1 MKLNIIN
8 DSGMDLSEDVLNK
21 WIKGIATE
29 LQKKKIIDTDKKTL
43 EVSLVFLNENDAK
56 KLNWNYRCKD
66 YPTDILSFGSD
77 DPTSMGELVLCPQVI
92 SRQAKEH
99 GLSLEDELGYIMLH
113 GVLHLLGFDHEKSK
127 VEEERMMSIQDEV
140 FDNLRNPKSAKK
152 GKTEVEA
159 PKKNLTVK
167 KAASAKSAKPAAKV
181 TAIKEAKPVKPTGK
195 EAKPAAKATAKVATK
210 AAAKPV
216 AKSAAKSTAK
226 ATAKS
231 AGKSVAKTEPAKK
244 QKKK

>member
-8 DSGMDLSEDVLNK
+8 DSGMDLSEDALNK
-21 WIKGIATE
+21 WMKGIAVE
-29 LQKKKIIDTDKKTL
+29 LQKKKIIDNEKKAL

-99 GLSLEDELGYIMLH
+99 GLSLEDELGYIVLH
-113 GVLHLLGFDHEKSK
+113 GVLHLLGYDHEKSK
-127 VEEERMMSIQDEV
+127 VDEELMMSIQDEV
-140 FDNLRNPKSAKK
+140 FENLRNPKAAKK
-152 GKTEVEA
+152 GKGTAEA

-167 KAASAKSAKPAAKV
+167 KAA
-181 TAIKEAKPVKPTGK
+181 I
-195 EAKPAAKATAKVATK
+195 AKPAAKAAVKETKLSKPAAKSKMKEVKQAAKSVAKAASKPAAKTKVKETK
-210 AAAKPV
+210 AAP
-216 AKSAAKSTAK
+216 
-226 ATAKS
+226 
-231 AGKSVAKTEPAKK
+231 KTEPAKK

>member
-99 GLSLEDELGYIMLH
+99 GLSLDDELGYIMLH

-127 VEEERMMSIQDEV
+127 VDEELMMSIQDEV

-152 GKTEVEA
+152 GKTAVEA

-167 KAASAKSAKPAAKV
+167 KAATAKSAKPATKAAPV
-181 TAIKEAKPVKPTGK
+181 KETKPVPKTTGK
-195 EAKPAAKATAKVATK
+195 EAKPAAKTTAKVAAK

-216 AKSAAKSTAK
+216 AKSAAKP
-226 ATAKS
+226 TAKS
-231 AGKSVAKTEPAKK
+231 TAKSVAKTEPAKK

>member
-21 WIKGIATE
+21 WMKGIAAE
-29 LQKKKIIDTDKKTL
+29 LQKKKIIDNDKKAL

-99 GLSLEDELGYIMLH
+99 GLTLDDELGYIVLH
-113 GVLHLLGFDHEKSK
+113 GVLHLLGYDHEKSK
-127 VEEERMMSIQDEV
+127 VDEELMMSIQDEV
-140 FDNLRNPKSAKK
+140 FENLRNPKAAKK
-152 GKTEVEA
+152 GKAKAIAATTESA
-159 PKKNLTVK
+159 SKKNLTVK
-167 KAASAKSAKPAAKV
+167 KASAVKSA
-181 TAIKEAKPVKPTGK
+181 
-195 EAKPAAKATAKVATK
+195 
-210 AAAKPV
+210 
-216 AKSAAKSTAK
+216 
-226 ATAKS
+226 
-231 AGKSVAKTEPAKK
+231 PAKK
-244 QKKK
+244 AKAAPAKAKAASKAKSKKK

>member
-29 LQKKKIIDTDKKTL
+29 LQKKKIIDNEKKTL

-77 DPTSMGELVLCPQVI
+77 DPASMGELVLCPQVI

-99 GLSLEDELGYIMLH
+99 GLTLEDELGYIVLH
-113 GVLHLLGFDHEKSK
+113 GVLHLLGYDHEKSK
-127 VEEERMMSIQDEV
+127 VDEELMMSIQDEV
-140 FDNLRNPKSAKK
+140 FENLRNPKAAKK
-152 GKTEVEA
+152 AKTDEVT

-167 KAASAKSAKPAAKV
+167 KAVAKKAPAVKTDAKSAKAPAK
-181 TAIKEAKPVKPTGK
+181 TKEKMTKKA
-195 EAKPAAKATAKVATK
+195 AKPAPKTAPAKATA
-210 AAAKPV
+210 
-216 AKSAAKSTAK
+216 
-226 ATAKS
+226 
-231 AGKSVAKTEPAKK
+231 
-244 QKKK
+244 QKKKTKKK

>member
-8 DSGMDLSEDVLNK
+8 DSGMDLSEDLLNK
-21 WIKGIATE
+21 WIKGIASE
-29 LQKKKIIDTDKKTL
+29 LQKKKIIDNDKKTL

-99 GLSLEDELGYIMLH
+99 GLSLEDELGYIVLH

-127 VEEERMMSIQDEV
+127 VDEELMMAIQDEV

-152 GKTEVEA
+152 GKAVAA

-167 KAASAKSAKPAAKV
+167 RAATATEKSP
-181 TAIKEAKPVKPTGK
+181 
-195 EAKPAAKATAKVATK
+195 KPAAKA
-210 AAAKPV
+210 AAVKEI
-216 AKSAAKSTAK
+216 KSAAKAK
-226 ATAKS
+226 AKKAKPAPYALAKAPAKAAS
-231 AGKSVAKTEPAKK
+231 KSKSAKK

>member
-29 LQKKKIIDTDKKTL
+29 LQKKKIIDTDKKTQ
-43 EVSLVFLNENDAK
+43 EISLVFLNENDAK

-99 GLSLEDELGYIMLH
+99 GLSLEDELGYIVLH
-113 GVLHLLGFDHEKSK
+113 GVLHLLGYDHEKSK
-127 VEEERMMSIQDEV
+127 VDQERMMSIQDEV
-140 FDNLRNPKSAKK
+140 FENLRNPKAAKK
-152 GKTEVEA
+152 GKMAEL
-159 PKKNLTVK
+159 PKKSLTVK
-167 KAASAKSAKPAAKV
+167 KAATAKSAKPAGKV
-181 TAIKEAKPVKPTGK
+181 APVKESKSAVKAMGK
-195 EAKPAAKATAKVATK
+195 KAKPAAKATV
-210 AAAKPV
+210 KP
-216 AKSAAKSTAK
+216 TAK
-226 ATAKS
+226 L
-231 AGKSVAKTEPAKK
+231 AGKSATKPVVKVAGKVAAKTEPAKK

>member
-29 LQKKKIIDTDKKTL
+29 LQKKKIIDNEKKVQ

-99 GLSLEDELGYIMLH
+99 GLTLEDELGYIVLH
-113 GVLHLLGFDHEKSK
+113 GVLHLLGYDHEKSK
-127 VEEERMMSIQDEV
+127 VDEELMMSIQDEV
-140 FDNLRNPKSAKK
+140 FENLRNPKGAKK
-152 GKTEVEA
+152 AKATEVPA
-159 PKKNLTVK
+159 KKNLTVK
-167 KAASAKSAKPAAKV
+167 KAATTKAAPAKAALVKPAKAIAAKPAAK
-181 TAIKEAKPVKPTGK
+181 TAAKKPTK
-195 EAKPAAKATAKVATK
+195 PAKAAKAPTK
-210 AAAKPV
+210 K
-216 AKSAAKSTAK
+216 
-226 ATAKS
+226 
-231 AGKSVAKTEPAKK
+231 AKK
-244 QKKK
+244 K

>member
-29 LQKKKIIDTDKKTL
+29 LQKKKIIDSEKKTL

-66 YPTDILSFGSD
+66 YPTDILSFSSD
-77 DPTSMGELVLCPQVI
+77 DPASMGELVLCPQVI

-99 GLSLEDELGYIMLH
+99 GLTLEDELGYIVLH
-113 GVLHLLGFDHEKSK
+113 GVLHLLGYDHEKSK
-127 VEEERMMSIQDEV
+127 VDEELMMSIQDEV
-140 FDNLRNPKSAKK
+140 FEILRNPKAGKK
-152 GKTEVEA
+152 GKAAEIA

-167 KAASAKSAKPAAKV
+167 KAVATKAPAVKTAVKADAKSAKS
-181 TAIKEAKPVKPTGK
+181 TT
-195 EAKPAAKATAKVATK
+195 KATEKLTK
-210 AAAKPV
+210 KV
-216 AKSAAKSTAK
+216 AKSAPKKAPAK
-226 ATAKS
+226 AATPTKKS
-231 AGKSVAKTEPAKK
+231 
-244 QKKK
+244 KKK

>member
-21 WIKGIATE
+21 WIKGIASE
-29 LQKKKIIDTDKKTL
+29 LQKKKIIDTDKKMQ

-99 GLSLEDELGYIMLH
+99 GLSLEDELGYIVLH

-127 VEEERMMSIQDEV
+127 VDEELMMSIQDEV
-140 FDNLRNPKSAKK
+140 FENIRNPKSAKK
-152 GKTEVEA
+152 GKTATET

-167 KAASAKSAKPAAKV
+167 KAASAKSAKPSAK
-181 TAIKEAKPVKPTGK
+181 GK
-195 EAKPAAKATAKVATK
+195 AKPALKLAVKAKAKPTAKPA
-210 AAAKPV
+210 
-216 AKSAAKSTAK
+216 SKSTVK
-226 ATAKS
+226 A
-231 AGKSVAKTEPAKK
+231 VAKTEPAKK
-244 QKKK
+244 RKKK

>member
-8 DSGMDLSEDVLNK
+8 DSGMDLSEDTLNK

-29 LQKKKIIDTDKKTL
+29 LKKKKIIDTDKKTQ

-127 VEEERMMSIQDEV
+127 VDEERMMSIQDEV

-167 KAASAKSAKPAAKV
+167 KAATAKSAKPAAK
-181 TAIKEAKPVKPTGK
+181 
-195 EAKPAAKATAKVATK
+195 AAAKVAVK
-210 AAAKPV
+210 AAVKPV
-216 AKSAAKSTAK
+216 AKSAAKPA
-226 ATAKS
+226 AKS
-231 AGKSVAKTEPAKK
+231 AVKAAPKTEPAKK
-244 QKKK
+244 KKKK